1 MFEYRDQIYQKHGKY
16 GDGDF
21 EYYEGAREDTD
32 PVEEVVNTT
41 NEEKQKMLDFI
52 TKEAGLSED
61 EASDLYTKLSNNP
74 KEGTDELNQALIN
87 NNSHYIVINN
97 EQINLEDNFP
107 GLQLTRIPQSIT
119 TDVNGNSTA
128 MLYLSDGSIY
138 ELIKESNKKPVYSK
152 IQDKE
157 ESAINPTVNPE
168 GPVTSSYIIGSDPT
182 IANDELVAAQR
193 LLLVAG
199 DFNDINNLDSA
210 IRERVKRK
218 AKLGMLPSFL
228 DSLRNYESRLAG
240 HEYFIDVNHPERIN
254 NIKKMID
261 EIIRYASLPYNEETN
276 EFVST
281 LEQQNIDQNKNGCE
295 FRI

>member
-1 MFEYRDQIYQKHGKY
+1 
-16 GDGDF
+16 
-21 EYYEGAREDTD
+21 
-32 PVEEVVNTT
+32 
-41 NEEKQKMLDFI
+41 
-52 TKEAGLSED
+52 
-61 EASDLYTKLSNNP
+61 
-74 KEGTDELNQALIN
+74 
-87 NNSHYIVINN
+87 
-97 EQINLEDNFP
+97 
-107 GLQLTRIPQSIT
+107 
-119 TDVNGNSTA
+119 

-138 ELIKESNKKPVYSK
+138 ELIKEKKKKPVYSK

-281 LEQQNIDQNKNGCE
+281 LEQQNID
-295 FRI
+295 